1 MPVAAYR
8 AAFIQPLVERV
19 RDWHAQGKLGLDDL
33 DRGLS
38 GPARAIVEGACEAS
52 SALAEEDVE
61 SLVALVAE
69 QLGGEAALS
78 ELAGEIA
85 SEWLVCAPIDELVR
99 TARPLVDDAGFV
111 AAQASEWLAVA
122 PDWTYA
128 GCGERFELT
137 LRGLAGASPALK
149 ALFGGLVAR
158 LAAAGA
164 KRALDVRVRGV
175 DEPVLVIEARAGSSD
190 ALDPER
196 ESRLHRAALVG

>member
-1 MPVAAYR
+1 MPSASFR
-8 AAFIQPLVERV
+8 APFTQPLVERV

-33 DRGLS
+33 DRVLS
-38 GPARAIVEGACEAS
+38 GPARAFVEGACEAS

-61 SLVALVAE
+61 TLVALVAE

-78 ELAGEIA
+78 DLAGEIA

-99 TARPLVDDAGFV
+99 AARPLVDDAGFI

-128 GCGERFELT
+128 GGSERFELT
-137 LRGLAGASPALK
+137 LRGLASASPALK

-164 KRALDVRVRGV
+164 KRALDVRVHGL
-175 DEPVLVIEARAGSSD
+175 DEHVLVIEGRAGTPD
-190 ALDPER
+190 GLDPER
-196 ESRLHRAALVG
+196 ASRLHRAALVG